1 MSFEPFFDYEAI
13 SQEMAEDLSE
23 TLRQLR
29 EAQEDLLS
37 AQDAEG
43 QVACAKRVVEVQNEI
58 MFIHREINRHIYTV
72 PAMVHVAGEPK
83 LEFERGRPVYV
94 QRCERCGS
102 DLCHSYNHESS
113 EDFDNEHFAVGERIG
128 KAEVEGAETM
138 YFIGERDLREHELQ
152 CVSFKEIFGID
163 S

>member
-13 SQEMAEDLSE
+13 TEEIAQDLKDALE
-23 TLRQLR
+23 QLR

-43 QVACAKRVVEVQNEI
+43 MVSCAKDVVEAQNEI
-58 MFIHREINRHIYTV
+58 MFIHREINHHIYTV

-83 LEFERGRPVYV
+83 LEFEEGAPMYV

-102 DLCHSYNHESS
+102 DLSRSMQESY
-113 EDFDNEHFAVGERIG
+113 EHFTVGEQVG
-128 KAEVEGAETM
+128 KSHMDRDKTKYETM
-138 YFIGERDLREHELQ
+138 YLVGDRDLYEHELE